1 MKKLIITV
9 FLQLACLSLMAA
21 ENKEMEIVTLHF
33 NHGDSVSLR
42 WIPTNEEGFVR
53 SAKEGYVVQR
63 RKKGES
69 NWQSISS
76 VLRPLSNAQM
86 EVIEATD
93 MNIYPLREMIYKE
106 GRKEYAA
113 ETGSESNSL
122 DNALLYAMTAYGC
135 DISLPVAKAGALH
148 FTDKAVDR
156 TATYEYRVVFGS
168 DEHNAQANV
177 YVAQVNMSQKS
188 VLPRIDDFTADFDEN
203 YVHFQWGLV
212 PLESYYTAYF
222 VEKSTDGVHFA
233 PIKERP
239 FIPAYTDEKMK
250 DIAIYR
256 DTFPNDDVTYYYRV
270 AGYSPFG
277 FNGPYS
283 KVLQGKPKFNFKQI
297 KVKIDTIVR
306 KAKFTEIRWNID
318 KAYQSRI
325 KGVQVLHSRDLK
337 NISVL
342 NTALLPASTKSYKDM
357 KNLTSGY
364 YAVVAYGHVQGQV
377 TDTNFVYSHVAD
389 NIPPAAPAG
398 LKAVVD
404 STGLTTVTWNKNSEP
419 DIFAYRIY
427 GSNSGKDD
435 DYFTIR
441 GSYIKDTFI
450 VDTLTLNTLTKYK
463 YYKATAVDRSYN
475 ESDFSAPVRA
485 VRPDTIAPVGAVF
498 RLLRQEKEAIIVEW
512 ANSPSDDAVEMELYR
527 QIDDTGKVELLNKY
541 DLTKKTPTSYK
552 DTREFSGERVQYF
565 MTVRDDAGNEARTFS
580 NRLKTE
586 GESHCIQ
593 SLKAIVVNE
602 KKHKSITLH
611 WECKSKEI
619 KRYAIYRKRDDGR
632 MIPIA
637 SVAGNALSY
646 EDKDVSI
653 GSKYTYIVRP
663 ISTENICPAEYTDPI
678 EFAGLVK

>member
-1 MKKLIITV
+1 MKKIIIAV
-9 FLQLACLSLMAA
+9 LLQLTCMSLIAA
-21 ENKEMEIVTLHF
+21 GNKEMEIVTLHF

-42 WIPTNEEGFVR
+42 WIPTSEEGFVR

-69 NWQSISS
+69 NWQNLSS

-113 ETGSESNSL
+113 ETGKESSST
-122 DNALLYAMTAYGC
+122 DNAFLYAMAAYGC

-148 FTDKAVDR
+148 FTDKTVDR
-156 TATYEYRVVFGS
+156 TSIYEYRVVFSS
-168 DEHNAQANV
+168 DEHNAKANV
-177 YVAQVNMSQKS
+177 YVAQVDMSRKS
-188 VLPRIDDFTADFDEN
+188 VLPRIEDITADFEEN
-203 YVHFQWGLV
+203 YVQFKWGLV
-212 PLESYYTAYF
+212 PLEGYYTAYF
-222 VEKSTDGVHFA
+222 VEKSTDGVHFT
-233 PIKERP
+233 PLKERP
-239 FIPAYTDEKMK
+239 FIPAYTDDKLK

-256 DTFPNDDVTYYYRV
+256 DTFPSDDVTYYYRV

-306 KAKFTEIRWNID
+306 KAKFTEIRWNIN

-325 KGVQVLHSRDLK
+325 KGLQVLYTRDLK
-337 NISVL
+337 DIKVL
-342 NTALLPASTKSYKDM
+342 NNTLLPASTKSFKDT

-364 YAVVAYGHVQGQV
+364 YAVVAHGHEQGQV
-377 TDTNFVYSHVAD
+377 TSANFIYSHVSD
-389 NIPPAAPAG
+389 NVPPAAPTG
-398 LKAVVD
+398 LKAVID
-404 STGLTTVTWNKNSEP
+404 SAGLATVTWNKNAEP

-450 VDTLTLNTLTKYK
+450 IDTLTLNTLTKYK
-463 YYKATAVDRSYN
+463 YYKATAIDRSYN

-485 VRPDTIAPVGAVF
+485 ARPDTIAPVGVVF
-498 RLLRQEKEAIIVEW
+498 NLLRQEKEAIVVEW
-512 ANSPSDDAVEMELYR
+512 VNSPSNDVFEMELYR
-527 QIDDTGKVELLNKY
+527 QIDDTGKVVLLEKY
-541 DLTKKTPTSYK
+541 DLKKKIPTSYK

-565 MTVRDDAGNEARTFS
+565 MIVRDDAGNETQTFT
-580 NRLKTE
+580 NRLKTN
-586 GESHCIQ
+586 GVSHCIQ
-593 SLKAIVVNE
+593 SLKAIVINE
-602 KKHKSITLH
+602 EKRKCIMLH

-619 KRYAIYRKRDDGR
+619 KRYAIYRQRDDGR
-632 MIPIA
+632 MLPIA
-637 SVAGNALSY
+637 SVAGNALSF
-646 EDKDVSI
+646 EDKDVTI

-663 ISTENICPAEYTDPI
+663 ISTENVCPAEYTDPI
-678 EFAGLVK
+678 IFGGLVK